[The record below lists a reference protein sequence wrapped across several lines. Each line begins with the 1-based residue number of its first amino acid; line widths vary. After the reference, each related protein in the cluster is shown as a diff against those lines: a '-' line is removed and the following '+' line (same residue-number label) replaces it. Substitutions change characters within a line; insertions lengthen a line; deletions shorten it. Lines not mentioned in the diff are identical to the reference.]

1 MLQFITHLFKYYNFH
16 TLFMSE
22 KEIAYDLRLEDEFE
36 EVKLRIWVNEELQIQ
51 PNRFHYIIKKNFIKK
66 F

>member
-1 MLQFITHLFKYYNFH
+1 
-16 TLFMSE
+16 MSE
-22 KEIAYDLRLEDEFE
+22 KEIAYDIRLEDEFE
-36 EVKLRIWVNEELQIQ
+36 EVKLRIWINEELQIQ